1 MNEKTVISNFVEA
14 DIEEEDWS
22 DRKLNIYFTEDMK
35 EVDEIIVDCGAPKTL
50 VGERYLKLYMRKHNL
65 IDADLEKMTCKQRFK
80 FGPSQVYTSTD
91 RAKIP
96 IIMKVKDEYIKK
108 IVDAFIIQAEVP
120 FLLGMNTMKQ
130 WDTMLDM
137 VSEELFLVHLE

>member
-1 MNEKTVISNFVEA
+1 
-14 DIEEEDWS
+14 
-22 DRKLNIYFTEDMK
+22 MK

-80 FGPSQVYTSTD
+80 FGPSQVYTSTE

-137 VSEELFLVHLE
+137 VSEELFFRTFGITVKCVRNGGSHLIWQFLYIKSMTGPHRKQ